1 MVFLSPTSPIAPDL
15 EPGHQP
21 PELPQLFQDE
31 DVCHPWGHPHG
42 LWGVPQHL
50 QPHVSAE
57 SCQWE
62 WAVSSWG
69 QESSVTCLFPQAL
82 WPGTPAL
89 ARDLA

>member
-21 PELPQLFQDE
+21 PELPQLLQDE

-57 SCQWE
+57 SCQW
-62 WAVSSWG
+62 G
-69 QESSVTCLFPQAL
+69 MGSVLVG
-82 WPGTPAL
+82 PGEFCDLSIPTGTL
-89 ARDLA
+89 ARHTGSC